1 MSDLRAQIASETTA
15 AMKARDKARV
25 GIMRLINS
33 ELKRF
38 EIDERRELG
47 DGDVL
52 AVLDR
57 MVKQRNDSE
66 RQYRD
71 AGRAD
76 LADQEAYEIAVIRE
90 FMPAPLSEAELDQLV
105 RETIA
110 AVGASSAKDMGKVM
124 SALRPKVQGRADMG
138 AVGARVKTRLN

>member
-1 MSDLRAQIASETTA
+1 MSELKSQIAAATTA

-25 GIMRLINS
+25 AILRLINS

-38 EIDERRELG
+38 EVDERREPS
-47 DGDVL
+47 DVDVL

-57 MVKQRNDSE
+57 MVKQRAESE

-76 LADQEAYEIAVIRE
+76 LADQEAYETRVIRE
-90 FMPAPLSEAELDQLV
+90 FMPEPLSESELDAVV

-110 AVGASSAKDMGKVM
+110 DIGATSARDMGKVM
-124 SALRPKVQGRADMG
+124 TALRPKVQGRADMA
-138 AVGARVKTRLN
+138 AVSARVKTQLN

>member
-1 MSDLRAQIASETTA
+1 MSELRAQIATATTA

-33 ELKRF
+33 ELKRV
-38 EIDERRELG
+38 EIDERRQLG
-47 DGDVL
+47 DNDVL

-66 RQYRD
+66 RQYRE
-71 AGRAD
+71 AGRTD

-90 FMPAPLSEAELDQLV
+90 FMPAPLSEAELDELV

-110 AVGASSAKDMGKVM
+110 AVGASSARDMGKVM

-138 AVGARVKTRLN
+138 AVGARVKTHLN